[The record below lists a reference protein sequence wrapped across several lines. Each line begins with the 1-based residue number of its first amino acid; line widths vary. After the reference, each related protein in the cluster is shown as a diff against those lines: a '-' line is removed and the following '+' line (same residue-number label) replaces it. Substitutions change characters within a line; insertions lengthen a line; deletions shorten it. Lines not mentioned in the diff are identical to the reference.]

1 MSDHARRVVR
11 RMIAENALHGKT
23 RNGQKTSSSVRVQEK
38 QSMSDQTRRM
48 MKRLL
53 FEQRIAEDAT
63 DEQYASVAKAVDTDV
78 ETLRGWVD
86 RCDPTP
92 NKKYAK
98 WLLKMLKSDSIPSS
112 QNLVIHNTLKTYH
125 EIRKS
130 SDALNPDVFSYKS
143 WDELEQAVE
152 TAESEEDSKTRGEL
166 MRSYKEGVEEVFSI
180 PGWRVLKITTP
191 EAAVVYGMGS
201 KWCTTQLVDE
211 ETVKEEYF
219 EQRWEHN
226 PFGNTD
232 AGAAISPFPEFS
244 EWIEMYPYMK
254 IGKREGYPFMAVA
267 YLNRG
272 PLYIIQKEEDGKQEL
287 YAQYFP
293 GRRKEIQRPDSSK
306 ITPKEFVAE
315 VPEELVRFVGDWMD
329 PESDK
334 NKKSR
339 LIELLSHAY
348 RQTVERIR
356 SSHYMGPRP
365 EIIDLHKWEWDAY
378 EVCRAYKEEFE
389 KLDTDNDYTVEII
402 EDSDVDGPVKNVS
415 NPYAP
420 AEIKKGPLIEFRF
433 ADHVFYTQPWGGN
446 INTVSQVIPFL
457 LAPDE

>member
-1 MSDHARRVVR
+1 
-11 RMIAENALHGKT
+11 
-23 RNGQKTSSSVRVQEK
+23 
-38 QSMSDQTRRM
+38 MSDQTRRI
-48 MKRLL
+48 MKKLL

-63 DEQYASVAKAVDTDV
+63 DEQYASVAKAVDADV
-78 ETLRGWVD
+78 ETLREWVD

-98 WLLKMLKSDSIPSS
+98 WLLKMLKSDVIPSS

-143 WDELEQAVE
+143 WDELKQAVE

-201 KWCTTQLVDE
+201 KWCTTELEDE
-211 ETVKEEYF
+211 ETLKEEYF

-226 PFGNTD
+226 PFGD
-232 AGAAISPFPEFS
+232 EYAGEDIPPFPDFS
-244 EWIEMYPYMK
+244 EWVDNYPYMK
-254 IGKREGYPFMAVA
+254 VGKREGYAFTAVA
-267 YLNRG
+267 YLSRG
-272 PLYIIQKEEDGKQEL
+272 PLYIIQKEEAGKQRL

-293 GRRKEIQRPDSSK
+293 ERKEIQRPDSSK
-306 ITPKEFVAE
+306 ITPREFVAE
-315 VPEELVRFVGDWMD
+315 VPEELARFVGDWMD
-329 PESDK
+329 PGSDK
-334 NKKSR
+334 NKRNR
-339 LIELLSHAY
+339 LIELLSQAY
-348 RQTVERIR
+348 RQTIERIR
-356 SSHYMGPRP
+356 SSYYMGPRP
-365 EIIDLHKWEWDAY
+365 AVIDLSKWEWDAY

-389 KLDTDNDYTVEII
+389 NLDTDNEYTVEII
-402 EDSDVDGPVKNVS
+402 EDSEVDGPVKNVS

-433 ADHVFYTQPWGGN
+433 ANATDRVFYTQPWGGN
-446 INTVSQVIPFL
+446 INTVSQVTPFL
-457 LAPDE
+457 LAPVE